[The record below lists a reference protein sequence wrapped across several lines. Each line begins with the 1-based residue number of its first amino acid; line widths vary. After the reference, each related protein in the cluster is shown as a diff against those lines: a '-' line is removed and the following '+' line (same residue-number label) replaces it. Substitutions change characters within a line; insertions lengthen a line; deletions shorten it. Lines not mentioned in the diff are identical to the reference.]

1 MPSLVIDG
9 VELPEALIA
18 QEIQNHPSASAAEAR
33 AAAAHALAIRA
44 LLIRRGQDLG
54 LTPEPETD
62 ALGREETPE
71 EALARAVLET
81 ELSVATPSQAECLRL
96 YESQRERFRTPPL
109 SEASH
114 ILLEADEDGAA
125 EADARALAESLI
137 AQLRQGLASF
147 ADLARTHSACPS
159 GASAGGSLGQLRP
172 GDLVGEVERALAG
185 LQPGDVAAS
194 PVRSR
199 FGWHVL
205 RLDRRIEGR
214 QLPFELVEDRI
225 RLHLESRAWTAAATR
240 YVADLAAAARAE
252 GVAVRLS
259 DDGRVREG
267 SLTLGRL
274 LEPGLAGERLEAW
287 LQAVDP
293 GFFEKVAAAA
303 EAAGVPLA
311 DYVQATAADFLAE
324 ATDEDWTKL
333 ISATQGAADPAL
345 AGLAA
350 ILRLKVAPPKP
361 RFTIIRRV

>member
-44 LLIRRGQDLG
+44 LLIRRGQDLR
-54 LTPEPETD
+54 LTPDPETD

-109 SEASH
+109 TEASH
-114 ILLEADEDGAA
+114 ILLEA
-125 EADARALAESLI
+125 EADGDAGAQALADGLI

-172 GDLVGEVERALAG
+172 GDLVGEVESALAG
-185 LQPGDVAAS
+185 LQPGEVAAS

-214 QLPFELVEDRI
+214 LLPFELVEDRI

-240 YVADLAAAARAE
+240 YVADLAAAARTE
-252 GVAVRLS
+252 GVAVSLS

-274 LEPGLAGERLEAW
+274 LEPGLAGERLESW

-293 GFFEKVAAAA
+293 AFFEKVAAAA

-311 DYVQATAADFLAE
+311 DYVQATTADFLAE

-333 ISATQGAADPAL
+333 ISAAQGAADPAL
-345 AGLAA
+345 AALAA

-361 RFTIIRRV
+361 RFTVIRRV